1 MSFGFSIGDFIAAK
15 GLLRK
20 IIDLLNGLSGPFLD
34 ELRVGTRLIQVQF
47 ETLNQYWTQS
57 TKRSPPLAMLAT
69 MKRLVDNLGELAKL
83 LERLEKIS
91 PTRKAHTNS
100 QEIRK
105 IQTCFSEIR
114 ELLSTTQSLIS
125 PEDANNVKTL
135 VE

>member
-1 MSFGFSIGDFIAAK
+1 MSFRFSIGDFIAAK

-20 IIDLLNGLSGPFLD
+20 IVDLLNGLSSPFLD

-69 MKRLVDNLGELAKL
+69 MKRLVDSLGELAKL

-125 PEDANNVKTL
+125 PEDANKVKTL